1 MVHVSFIYI
10 LHLLAGTATTIEP
23 IRSRNSEHF
32 LRGLSAA
39 STRIVVR
46 TARPPVRA
54 ASALWIDECGAQ
66 QATGFNSVSARSA
79 EGSLFRECSAPALVL
94 VRCVPHGA
102 FSPAMT

>member
-32 LRGLSAA
+32 LRGLSTA

-46 TARPPVRA
+46 TARPPARA
-54 ASALWIDECGAQ
+54 ASALWIDERGAQ
-66 QATGFNSVSARSA
+66 QATGLQQCV
-79 EGSLFRECSAPALVL
+79 GSLFKGRALQRMRRPQL
-94 VRCVPHGA
+94 W
-102 FSPAMT
+102 FSSVVYRTE